1 MSNDTF
7 PENVLAIQVAYLLA
21 PQTNW
26 LLDVPAYNAVI
37 HDCIRKYV
45 DSFLR
50 WTLIE
55 VGSLHYM
62 APAIPKTIVEELEK
76 VIENIAR

>member
-7 PENVLAIQVAYLLA
+7 PENLLAIQVAYLLA

-50 WTLIE
+50 
-55 VGSLHYM
+55 
-62 APAIPKTIVEELEK
+62 
-76 VIENIAR
+76 